1 MNNQVKKI
9 IGATLHSV
17 TLVSL
22 AAGLA
27 MFTPDRIDFSDA
39 GLGYDDAIAKNNGNG
54 RGNGAGNSDRGDR
67 GNRGGSGADKS
78 DRGDRGN
85 RGGNGNQ
92 GDRGGKSGNS
102 GAGKGAG
109 ASAGA
114 SGLDSDDGSPGKSR
128 GRGKPKNN
136 PKFAASSEQED
147 GEGGLEEGL
156 GNNGKAIK
164 TKLGAL
170 NAAHASSQAFA
181 NAAPNSRVGLI
192 KTYYEAYLGASVAR
206 TEAGELDEDLEELA
220 GLLDG
225 FEGLQGILGD
235 TEMTAEEIDEAFNEA
250 LDSLVEEY
258 GAETV
263 AGWLENLDEDVDLED
278 LTDEQ
283 REALKDLLETDLDG
297 VVTQIE
303 EDIKETTAAI
313 DELEP
318 ELESLE
324 ESEFDALVAAASPSL
339 TEEEIAENETEIVEA
354 LNGLLDGKDITAP
367 ESDEASGT
375 EESASSEDPVD
386 EGDETPIVPASS

>member
-17 TLVSL
+17 TIVTV

-39 GLGYDDAIAKNNGNG
+39 GLGYDDAVAKNNGNG

-67 GNRGGSGADKS
+67 GNRGGGGEK
-78 DRGDRGN
+78 GDRGN

-114 SGLDSDDGSPGKSR
+114 SGVDSDDGSPGKAR

-136 PKFAASSEQED
+136 PKFALSGEQED
-147 GEGGLEEGL
+147 GEDGLEEGL

-170 NAAHASSQAFA
+170 NAAHASAQAFA

-192 KTYYEAYLGASVAR
+192 KTYYETYLGATDAR
-206 TEAGELDEDLEELA
+206 TEAGELEDDLKKLA
-220 GLLDG
+220 GLLEND
-225 FEGLQGILGD
+225 D
-235 TEMTAEEIDEAFNEA
+235 NDEAFNAA
-250 LDSLVEEY
+250 LDALVKEY

-263 AGWLENLDEDVDLED
+263 AGWLDNLDEDVELEN
-278 LTDEQ
+278 LTEEQ
-283 REALKDLLETDLDG
+283 RKALKDLLVEDFDG
-297 VVTQIE
+297 LVAQIE
-303 EDIKETTAAI
+303 GDLGL
-313 DELEP
+313 DELE
-318 ELESLE
+318 EA
-324 ESEFDALVAAASPSL
+324 EFDALVAAASPPL
-339 TEEEIAENETEIVEA
+339 TEEEIAENEAEIVEA